1 MVDRRAWLGEAIHE
15 NVRAS
20 LFRVEGRRRTAFTTV
35 AIAQRSTR
43 LGRYDSARLLIP
55 L

>member
-20 LFRVEGRRRTAFTTV
+20 LLFRVEGARRHDV